1 MSSQPGMVD
10 WDLAVATATRL
21 LSAGPEVTRSE
32 ADAAVESLRAQ
43 VDVAAGHVERITG
56 LRAAGPTPVTRV
68 VDRPGWVRV
77 NADGMARLL
86 TPLVARLE
94 ERRPRPPGRLGQA
107 IGSRATGLQAGA
119 VLAFLSGKV
128 LGQFEFFAEP
138 AGQLLLV
145 APNVVEAERTLG
157 VSPADFRLWVALHE
171 VTHRLQFTAVPWL
184 RGHLTGEI
192 DALVDATD
200 LDPDAL
206 RERIAAATQQLGRLV
221 RGDRDA
227 AGQGLLGLVQSPA
240 QREVVDRLTAFMSLV
255 EGHAEYVMNAVGPDV
270 VPSITVIRERFS
282 RRRQGTGPLDR
293 FLRRALGLDVKLRQ
307 YADGSRFVGVV
318 VDAVGTEGFNAVW
331 TSPETLPRRAELTAP
346 QDWVERV
353 HGFRPAASA

>member
-1 MSSQPGMVD
+1 MVD

-21 LSAGPEVTRSE
+21 LSSGPEVTRSE
-32 ADAAVESLRAQ
+32 AESAVESLRRQ

-56 LRAAGPTPVTRV
+56 LRAVEPTPATRV
-68 VDRPGWVRV
+68 VDRPAWVRT

-138 AGQLLLV
+138 GGQLLLI

-184 RGHLTGEI
+184 RDHLTGEI

-206 RERIAAATQQLGRLV
+206 RERIAAAAQQLGRIV
-221 RGDRDA
+221 RGERDV

-240 QREVVDRLTAFMSLV
+240 QRAVIDRLTAFMSLV

-270 VPSITVIRERFS
+270 VPSIAVIRERFG

-307 YADGSRFVGVV
+307 YADGSRFVRAV
-318 VDAVGTEGFNAVW
+318 VDAVGVEGFNAVW
-331 TSPETLPRRAELTAP
+331 TSAETLPRRYELAAP
-346 QDWVERV
+346 LDWVQRV